1 MQIFKTLY
9 DNAPVFSLKDKNLSE
24 RYATLGLDGRFH
36 MSTSEIDEKL
46 QELIVTPILCG
57 KDYPNRI
64 TRKDLNMVYDAFYY
78 SKQLFGDSAA
88 ELYYH
93 ALRTLFQ
100 FLNSDQ
106 REFVPFTD
114 KSRWETALS
123 YLKCYTELHI
133 PNDYS
138 LSVGMEKQSE
148 IAKSVRRLRKK
159 GAKASIHNNELTL
172 TQLDNCY
179 RKLDSMVER
188 IGGRR
193 FIESL
198 LALLDVNTKTGR
210 IMFTKNS
217 KTGIPVDVDVPF
229 AYLINLGLRKT
240 SYKGS
245 ESSSGKYLYMAVQ
258 LATDICTAEY
268 PVQTYTVWEDMFHR
282 DIDTIEYFRKWA
294 VLDSIYNVQQS
305 GPDFAIDMISFLIDD
320 LDAKGKKLSDDFS
333 MQEYKSVMTG
343 LTALSKPKEFV
354 QLKKEKLSIIGN
366 QNAQFSIFKFAA
378 AQTVNPVYLH
388 PLDYDKVTYGDK
400 PFIVLPNGDLF
411 LYPSSLG
418 VMGWY
423 EVMMTEFR
431 KQDEEKEAELI
442 TQGKKPKV
450 NKIDSIVGFIL
461 EDYVRMKMDSRG
473 ICSVCGKYKVDSIV
487 GECDIVNI
495 GASTMLFAEMKKK
508 TLTRM
513 ARQGYVYKILL
524 DFAGSLL
531 NSQEQAFRTEAL
543 LKRHGVIEL
552 SEDSKVTPMTFGG
565 QSIEKVTLTLNDYGP
580 LHEQVVVKELLRE
593 FLKHQFS
600 VVETEIAQ
608 FEKDPDATQRV
619 MDGYKKLNSKVL
631 EFNIFLKELELKQP
645 KTMGAK
651 NLLDDC
657 WFFNIEQYC
666 YLISISKDTEDFI
679 DNVIAHKHI
688 VNYTQDFW
696 AEIDNVIQQYKKR
709 KPLLNGQKQ
718 PITLITPI

>member
-1 MQIFKTLY
+1 MQVFKSLY
-9 DNAPVFSLKDKNLSE
+9 DSAPIFSFKDKDLSE
-24 RYATLGLDGRFH
+24 RYAALGLDGRFR
-36 MSTSEIDEKL
+36 MSMSEIDNKL
-46 QELIVTPILCG
+46 QELILTPILCG
-57 KDYPNRI
+57 KDYPYYV
-64 TRKDLNMVYDAFYY
+64 TRKDLNLVCDAFFY
-78 SKQLFGDSAA
+78 SKQLFEDSAA

-100 FLNSDQ
+100 FLSPDQ
-106 REFVPFTD
+106 RVFVSFTD
-114 KSRWETALS
+114 KDRWETALS
-123 YLKCYTELHI
+123 YLKCYIELHV

-138 LSVGMEKQSE
+138 LSVGMEKQSD
-148 IAKSVRRLRKK
+148 IAKAVKRLRKM
-159 GAKASIHNNELTL
+159 GAKATIEKNELAL

-179 RKLDSMVER
+179 SELDSMVER

-193 FIESL
+193 FIEAL
-198 LALLDVNTKTGR
+198 LAPLDVNTKTGR
-210 IMFTKNS
+210 IIFTKNS
-217 KTGIPVDVDVPF
+217 KTGIPVDVEVPF

-240 SYKGS
+240 CCKGS
-245 ESSSGKYLYMAVQ
+245 ESSSEKYLYEAVQ

-305 GPDFAIDMISFLIDD
+305 GQKFAIDMISFLIDA

-333 MQEYKSVMTG
+333 MQEYKAVMIG
-343 LTALSKPKEFV
+343 LTALSLPKEFV
-354 QLKKEKLSIIGN
+354 QLKKENLTIIGN
-366 QNAQFSIFKFAA
+366 QNAQNSIFEFAA
-378 AQTVNPVYLH
+378 AQTVNPLYLH
-388 PLDYDKVTYGDK
+388 PLDYDKVTCGDK
-400 PFIVLPNGDLF
+400 PFIELPNGDIF

-442 TQGKKPKV
+442 AQGKKPKV
-450 NKIDSIVGFIL
+450 SKIDSVVGFIL
-461 EDYVRMKMDSRG
+461 EDYVRMKMDSKG
-473 ICSVCGKYKVDSIV
+473 ICSVCGKYKVDGIV

-495 GASTMLFAEMKKK
+495 GVSTMLFAEMKKK

-513 ARQGYVYKILL
+513 ARQGYPYKILL

-531 NSQEQAFRTEAL
+531 NSQEQAFRTETL
-543 LKRHGVIEL
+543 LKRHGTIDL
-552 SEDSKVTPMTFGG
+552 SEGGKVIPMSFGG
-565 QSIEKVTLTLNDYGP
+565 QSIEKITLTLNDYGP
-580 LHEQVVVKELLRE
+580 LHERVVIKELLRE
-593 FLKHQFS
+593 FLKHQFN

-608 FEKDPDATQRV
+608 FEKDQDATLRV
-619 MDGYKKLNSKVL
+619 MDSYKKLNFKIL
-631 EFNIFLKELELKQP
+631 EFNKFLKELELKQP

-657 WFFNIEQYC
+657 WFFNIEQYY

-688 VNYTQDFW
+688 IHYTQDFW
-696 AEIDNVIQQYKKR
+696 TEIDQVIQQYKKR
-709 KPLLNGQKQ
+709 KPMLNGHKQ
-718 PITLITPI
+718 PITLIMSI